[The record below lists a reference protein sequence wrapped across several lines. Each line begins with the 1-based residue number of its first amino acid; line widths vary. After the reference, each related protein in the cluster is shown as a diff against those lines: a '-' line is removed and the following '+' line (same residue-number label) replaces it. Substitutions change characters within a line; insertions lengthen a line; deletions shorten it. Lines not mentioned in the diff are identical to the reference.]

1 MKALEIQGAIYQRLI
16 DYTPLASRVTA
27 VYDDVPEDKEF
38 PYIVIGDDTAVPF
51 DTDTSLG
58 SEATITIHTW
68 SRYPGKREVK
78 EIQGALYD
86 ALVRYPLEV
95 SGAVTLD
102 LMPDYQSVLLET
114 GGRAEDGE
122 TRHGISRFRLLISDF
137 S

>member
-58 SEATITIHTW
+58 TEATITIHTW

-95 SGAVTLD
+95 ADAVTLD
-102 LMPDYQSVLLET
+102 LMPDYEESSL
-114 GGRAEDGE
+114 DPDME
-122 TRHGISRFRLLISDF
+122 TRHGISRFRLLMSDF